1 MRENHFYFVA
11 VDIRTD
17 SNADTSGFV
26 REANAYGMVVGVIQ
40 NSKWIHHG
48 SWFNLE
54 LDVGCWMQFMNYE
67 IKKFKC
73 MYGVYVISD
82 LQKVHDWDTHHL
94 FSIIFIYNH
103 HSSPSSYFLFNIFNL
118 EIMLIINKLTCCTIC

>member
-40 NSKWIHHG
+40 NSKWTHHG

-54 LDVGCWMQFMNYE
+54 LDVGC
-67 IKKFKC
+67 
-73 MYGVYVISD
+73 S
-82 LQKVHDWDTHHL
+82 L
-94 FSIIFIYNH
+94 
-103 HSSPSSYFLFNIFNL
+103 
-118 EIMLIINKLTCCTIC
+118 